1 MGSRKSKFKIKVSKN
16 IFSRRFIIILLLFI
30 QVILLGVSFL
40 MLTQYIHY
48 VYIINLIISFILVVY
63 IVNRQESPKF
73 KIAWLTFMCLLPIFG
88 ILYYLYIELS
98 PKWKENAI
106 KVQNL
111 IKDTAYLL
119 DDDEK
124 VFNKAAH
131 DMPEQAGLLNFL
143 QKNGPYPV
151 YNETDVTYY
160 NEGEKGFEAIKTV
173 LKSAKSYIFM
183 EYFAVSPGKLLDEV
197 VEILIERADSGV
209 EVRFMY
215 DGFSHTK
222 TLPDDFPVRLREM
235 GILVNVFEP
244 LNPFLSTD
252 QNYRDHRKITVV
264 DGKVAFTGGF
274 NLGDEYVNF
283 IHPFGH
289 WKDVVVKLN
298 GDAVKTFVVLFLQ
311 NWNLEGDK
319 RKDTWEDYIDSNTN
333 TDNDV
338 NRLKDNQSKVE
349 KGFVAPYADS
359 PNIPNE
365 IGEAVYINILNQAK
379 DYVWIMSPYLIL
391 GSVILKTIIYAGK
404 RGVDVK
410 IIIPHIPDKKTPFLI
425 ARSFCSE
432 LMNAGIKIYEYT
444 PGFVHAKIFVSDDI
458 VATVGSYN
466 MDSRSFYLNYEVGV
480 WFAHCSAIKDI
491 AEDYENTRLECQE
504 MKISD
509 YKELSLSSRIA
520 GKILRIFGP
529 LM

>member
-1 MGSRKSKFKIKVSKN
+1 MGNKKNKFKAKVSKN
-16 IFSRRFIIILLLFI
+16 IFSRRVIVILLLLLQI
-30 QVILLGVSFL
+30 ILLGVSFL
-40 MLTQYIHY
+40 MLAQYTPY
-48 VYIINLIISFILVVY
+48 LYLINLLISFVIIVY
-63 IVNRQESPKF
+63 IVNRQESPEF

-98 PKWKENAI
+98 PKWRENAL

-111 IKDTAYLL
+111 IRDTAYLL
-119 DDDEK
+119 EGNEK
-124 VFNKAAH
+124 VFNNAAH
-131 DMPEQAGLLNFL
+131 QRPEQIGLLNFL

-160 NEGEKGFEAIKTV
+160 NEGEKGFEAIKTA
-173 LKSAKSYIFM
+173 LKNAKRYIFM
-183 EYFAVSPGKLLDEV
+183 EYFAVSPGKLLDEIV
-197 VEILIERADSGV
+197 DILIERADSGV

-252 QNYRDHRKITVV
+252 QNYRDHRKMTVI
-264 DGKVAFTGGF
+264 DGEIAFTGGF
-274 NLGDEYVNF
+274 NLGDEYANF

-311 NWNLEGDK
+311 NWHLEGNK
-319 RKDTWEDYIDSNTN
+319 QKDIWEDYLAEDIDRPEKNGSN
-333 TDNDV
+333 V
-338 NRLKDNQSKVE
+338 K
-349 KGFVAPYADS
+349 KGFAVPYADS

-365 IGEAVYINILNQAK
+365 IGETVYVDILNHAK

-391 GSVILKTIIYAGK
+391 GSVILKAIAYAGK
-404 RGVDVK
+404 RGVDVE
-410 IIIPHIPDKKTPFLI
+410 IIIPHIPDKKIPFLI
-425 ARSFCSE
+425 ARSFYPE
-432 LMNAGIKIYEYT
+432 LMNAGVKIYEYT
-444 PGFVHAKIFVSDDI
+444 PGFVHAKVFVSDDS

-480 WFAHCSAIKDI
+480 WFANCMAVKDI
-491 AEDYENTRLECQE
+491 ADDYKKTRMECQE
-504 MKISD
+504 MKLSD
-509 YKELSLSSRIA
+509 YEALSLPSRIA
-520 GKILRIFGP
+520 GKVLRIFGP